1 MYATS
6 DIAQLVD
13 NALAGDQRAWDEL
26 VRRHRG
32 RLRAIAAG
40 FRLSGADAE
49 DAVQMTW
56 LSLVQ
61 HVGTLRSNDQL
72 GAWLNTTM
80 RRCCLRI
87 LRRRR
92 WETLV
97 DDPMPVTA
105 DNTAEVVDALM
116 RIERGRLLWEA
127 VERLPARQA
136 ELLRALFAEEE
147 RSYHEI
153 ATALS
158 MPVGAIGPVRGRA
171 LRRLSHL
178 LAQSGTSAEE
188 LRLSA

>member
-1 MYATS
+1 MYETTDTAHVVG
-6 DIAQLVD
+6 D
-13 NALAGDQRAWDEL
+13 ALAGDQQAWNEL

-40 FRLSGADAE
+40 FRLSGTDAE

-56 LSLVQ
+56 LSLIQ
-61 HVGTLRSNDQL
+61 HVDTLRSHDQL

-87 LRRRR
+87 LKRQRFEALIDDTVSVTDNSAAVV
-92 WETLV
+92 ETL
-97 DDPMPVTA
+97 A
-105 DNTAEVVDALM
+105 QA
-116 RIERGRLLWEA
+116 ERGRLLWEA

-136 ELLRALFAEEE
+136 KLVRALFTDEEL
-147 RSYHEI
+147 SYHEI
-153 ATALS
+153 ASALS

-171 LRRLSHL
+171 LRRLGQL
-178 LAQSGTSAEE
+178 LAESGTSAEE